1 MLFIIVS
8 VPIAYSLGGLIG
20 LCHAFPN
27 LPNMI
32 VVQRFVRMPDSF
44 ELLAIPMFILA
55 GSILNESG
63 ATRRLV
69 KFASALVGHF
79 RGGLAQA
86 NIVASMIFAGMSG
99 SANADVAGIGRV
111 LIKAQIDEGYD
122 ADFSAAI
129 TASSACVGPIIPPS
143 TTMIVYGAAAEVPIA
158 TLLIAGAIPGVIMGL
173 LMMVPTYFIS
183 RHALSCMRILLKR
196 LWDATKE
203 SILILFAPVIIIG
216 GTLSGMF
223 TATEAGCVCR
233 PSMR

>member
-1 MLFIIVS
+1 MESVIAISVLFLFIIVG
-8 VPIAYSLGGLIG
+8 VPIAYSLGAASLIYAM
-20 LCHAFPN
+20 LFPN

-32 VVQRFVRMPDSF
+32 VVQRFVRGPDSF

-129 TASSACVGPIIPPS
+129 TASSACKIDYTSQYHNDCIRCCGGSPDSDITYSRSNPRCD
-143 TTMIVYGAAAEVPIA
+143 YGAAHDDPNLFYLKG
-158 TLLIAGAIPGVIMGL
+158 TQLPG
-173 LMMVPTYFIS
+173 T
-183 RHALSCMRILLKR
+183 
-196 LWDATKE
+196 
-203 SILILFAPVIIIG
+203 
-216 GTLSGMF
+216 
-223 TATEAGCVCR
+223 
-233 PSMR
+233 